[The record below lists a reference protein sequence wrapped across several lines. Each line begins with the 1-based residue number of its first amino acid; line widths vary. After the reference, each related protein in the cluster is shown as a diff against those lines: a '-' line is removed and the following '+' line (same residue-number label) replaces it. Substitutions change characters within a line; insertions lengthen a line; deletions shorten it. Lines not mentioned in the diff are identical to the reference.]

1 MGSFAAGIIGCGVM
15 GAALARRLA
24 ASGKIAPPEL
34 WLFDVEGQKSAAVAM
49 ELGAKAA
56 TEPEALFRQCRYI
69 IVVVKPQDVKAAA
82 SGWAELFQ
90 PPGPLLISLAAG
102 ITTRFYEALL
112 PEGSKVIRLMPNT
125 PCLIGEGAVAMS
137 AGKAVTPQEAAEVED
152 LLRCLGLVVPVPE
165 QAMDAVTALSGS
177 GPAYVYLFIETLIDA
192 GVNLGLNRA
201 TARALA
207 VQTVLGAAQMVR
219 DSSRH
224 PAELRNDVTSPG
236 GTTAAA
242 LEVLDGGRF
251 RGDLISAV
259 KAAARRAGELSHD

>member
-69 IVVVKPQDVKAAA
+69 FVVVKPQDVKAAA

-90 PPGPLLISLAAG
+90 PPGQLLISLAAG

-192 GVNLGLNRA
+192 GVNWLEPRHRQGAGRA
-201 TARALA
+201 DCSRGGADGPGQQPPPCGTAQRRDLA
-207 VQTVLGAAQMVR
+207 R
-219 DSSRH
+219 
-224 PAELRNDVTSPG
+224 